1 MEEQEGKDEGQSRNS
16 FLTPDDAH
24 RPRCALCG
32 HCRAA
37 ATRFVLQRDEWIR
50 GDVQH
55 VRRGLVVVN
64 RKESRWGRQ
73 HDMMQV
79 QVVEIGDGVVRLS
92 FCLRALS
99 ETMVHVRRPAGNHIA
114 AALGLGRWAGASV
127 VY

>member
-16 FLTPDDAH
+16 SLTPDDAH

-55 VRRGLVVVN
+55 VRHGLLVVS

-79 QVVEIGDGVVRLS
+79 QVVEIGGEVIVLPQGSVGDYGSCSASSGESYRR
-92 FCLRALS
+92 CPRTRAL
-99 ETMVHVRRPAGNHIA
+99 G
-114 AALGLGRWAGASV
+114 GC
-127 VY
+127 

>member
-1 MEEQEGKDEGQSRNS
+1 
-16 FLTPDDAH
+16 
-24 RPRCALCG
+24 
-32 HCRAA
+32 
-37 ATRFVLQRDEWIR
+37 LQRDEWIR